1 MKILDRY
8 ILGSVAGTFAFG
20 LTMFMV
26 LLLAMFLLKDL
37 IDLIAT
43 QNVPVM
49 LALAIFGC
57 KIPGMLVYAFP
68 MAVLLGV
75 LLVFGQMSA
84 SSEMV
89 AIRAVGV
96 SFYRVI
102 IPVLI
107 FAVMICGITYFLSDV
122 VASNFS
128 DKAKMLTKLALM
140 QRENKPVSLS
150 HQDDQGRLVYS
161 LMADK
166 LDVAAG
172 EMTKLSFTLYNEGI
186 PTAFIYA
193 DKATWDLEKG
203 QWVFHGGRINAV
215 DPRSVNFKIEPNGLD
230 SSFSVESA
238 ALSLK
243 EDPFTMSNAS
253 KKPEELS
260 SQQMKHLIT
269 GLTDPL
275 EITRWNTRLQQRYAL
290 PFSCLVFALIGAP
303 LGLRSHRS
311 SSAVGLGVS
320 LIVIFCYYFVAVY
333 LATFSD
339 SGRVSPIAAAW
350 TPNVLGAIFG
360 LFILW
365 RANK

>member
-8 ILGSVAGTFAFG
+8 ILSSVAATFAFG

-43 QNVPVM
+43 QNVPV
-49 LALAIFGC
+49 LIALAIFGC

-84 SSEMV
+84 TSEMV
-89 AIRAVGV
+89 AVRAAGV
-96 SFYRVI
+96 SFTRVI
-102 IPVLI
+102 IPVFI
-107 FAVMICGITYFLSDV
+107 FAILVSGVTYYLSDV

-140 QRENKPVSLS
+140 QRENKPISLS
-150 HQDDQGRLVYS
+150 HQDEQGRLVYS

-166 LDVAAG
+166 LDVGAG

-186 PTAFIYA
+186 PTIFIYA
-193 DKATWDLEKG
+193 EKATWDLEKG
-203 QWVFHGGRINAV
+203 QWVFHGGRVNAV
-215 DPRSVNFKIEPNGLD
+215 DPRAVNFTVAPNSPD

-243 EDPFTMSNAS
+243 EDPFTMNNAR
-253 KKPEELS
+253 KNPEELS
-260 SQQMKHLIT
+260 SLQMKRLIN

-290 PFSCLVFALIGAP
+290 PFSCLIFALIGAP

-320 LIVIFCYYFVAVY
+320 LMVIFCYYFVAIY

-339 SGRVSPIAAAW
+339 SGRVSPMMAAW
-350 TPNVLGAIFG
+350 TPNILGGVFG
-360 LFILW
+360 IYLLW
-365 RANK
+365 RANR